1 MRTRKAAATKSAA
14 TKSAATKAA
23 AIGAAGLLGIA
34 VLAGCSS
41 SEETPSETS
50 ASEMSEE
57 GSQMLPPV
65 IIAVDQTD
73 ASAVVGDFI
82 DILAD
87 DPVNTVISVDNP
99 EVLEITQGY
108 DDGSAIFNPG
118 AKALAA
124 GTAVITVTNPDGTTR
139 NITVVV
145 S

>member
-1 MRTRKAAATKSAA
+1 MIRTRKAAATKAAA
-14 TKSAATKAA
+14 TKVAAL
-23 AIGAAGLLGIA
+23 GAASLFGIA

-41 SEETPSETS
+41 SDESAAESTS
-50 ASEMSEE
+50 SEMSEE

-65 IIAVDQTD
+65 IIGVDQTD

-82 DILAD
+82 DILTD

-99 EVLEITQGY
+99 QVLEITQGY

-118 AKALAA
+118 AKAIAA
-124 GTAVITVTNPDGTTR
+124 GTAVITVTNPDGSTR
-139 NITVVV
+139 DIVVVV

>member
-1 MRTRKAAATKSAA
+1 MIRTRKAPATKVAA
-14 TKSAATKAA
+14 L
-23 AIGAAGLLGIA
+23 GAAGLLGVA

-41 SEETPSETS
+41 SEDSSTETTS
-50 ASEMSEE
+50 SEMAEE

-73 ASAVVGDFI
+73 ASAAVGDFI

-118 AKALAA
+118 AKALSA
-124 GTAVITVTNPDGTTR
+124 GTAVITVTNPDGSTR
-139 NITVVV
+139 DIVVVV